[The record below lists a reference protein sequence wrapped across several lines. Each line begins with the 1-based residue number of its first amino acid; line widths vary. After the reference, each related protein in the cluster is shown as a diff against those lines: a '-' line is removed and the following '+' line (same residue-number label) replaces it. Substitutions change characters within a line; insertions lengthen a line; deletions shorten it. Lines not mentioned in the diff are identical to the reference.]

1 MKNLGRFYDLTNGG
15 QAEGA
20 GTSSGI
26 VNNPNEYQ
34 TAVVYDLISEGPIQG
49 LVNGTDSIYLNKTAA
64 TIGSIGIKHNIA
76 ESLDVSFTA
85 SSLTI
90 VDNVSSMFSGLS
102 TSDGDRYIS
111 IAGAKKAI
119 TNGLS
124 MTKGSST
131 VTAGSS
137 FFNNNDRYIPGTV
150 DGMKQYVT
158 VAGAGVNGGVLR
170 SEIIAFTSATSV
182 QLALPAVTTVS
193 NVSGTVDKVGKIA
206 SITNG
211 TTAVISN
218 ISAQGTD
225 ARNVANVTAFTTT
238 PKLTLSDTPIY
249 NHGAFQYA
257 FMNGYR
263 DQPLLQNFAGSWF
276 CFDSSLC
283 RYRNKSNRPIFYNR
297 KPEQCNKRWLYH
309 CFRKCNR
316 IRNNNI
322 CSYNGSNQSTRSR

>member
-15 QAEGA
+15 RAEGA

-26 VNNPNEYQ
+26 VNSPNEYQ
-34 TAVVYDLISEGPIQG
+34 TAVVYDLISEGPIEG
-49 LVNGTDSIYLNKTAA
+49 LVNGTDSIFLDKTAA
-64 TIGSIGIKHNIA
+64 TIGSIGTKHNIA

-90 VDNVSSMFSGLS
+90 VDNVNSMFNGLS
-102 TSDGDRYIS
+102 TDDGDRFIT

-119 TNGLS
+119 TGGLS
-124 MTKGSST
+124 MAKGSNT

-137 FFNNNDRYIPGTV
+137 FFNANDVFIPGTT

-158 VAGAGVNGGVLR
+158 VVGAGVNGGVLR
-170 SEIIAFTSATSV
+170 AEVIAFTSATSV
-182 QLALPAVTTVS
+182 ELAIAAYTAVS
-193 NVSGTVDKVGKIA
+193 NVDGTVDKVGKIA
-206 SITNG
+206 SITNS

-238 PKLTLSDTPIY
+238 PERSVSDVPIY

-263 DQPLLQNFAGSWF
+263 SQPLLKQFSGIGSASVIHSANT
-276 CFDSSLC
+276 DLLS
-283 RYRNKSNRPIFYNR
+283 
-297 KPEQCNKRWLYH
+297 QAH
-309 CFRKCNR
+309 R
-316 IRNNNI
+316 IMIRLTDLLLEM
-322 CSYNGSNQSTRSR
+322 QLHPQ